1 LTKLIEES
9 ELAADGRSQD
19 PVHNGDVY
27 TVSRLNLEV
36 RSLIESSYPPIWV
49 QGEVSNLARPRSGH
63 IYFSLKDNS
72 CQVRCAMFRMRNRQ
86 LEFDPEDGMQVLA
99 NARVSLY
106 PERGEFQL
114 IVQYMEEAG
123 AGALRR
129 AFEALKLRLAAEGLF
144 DEEKKRPLPEFPAVI
159 GVVTSPTG
167 AALRD
172 ILHVIQ
178 RRHPGVQVVIY
189 PVPVQG
195 AQAAP
200 EIVRMIGVAGA
211 RGDCDVLI
219 IARGGGSIED
229 LWAFNQEQ
237 LARAIRA
244 CPVPVVT
251 GIGHEVDFTIADF
264 AADRRAPTPSAAAE
278 LVTPDVRHLVTR
290 IGSSRQRLTTLMAA
304 LIRNQ
309 RENLGRLSKRLLL
322 PRRRLLDFTQ
332 RVDELSLRLN
342 RSARGAPVSRR
353 AVLAALNARLAA
365 RHPASQIDL
374 HRARH
379 ADLRRRLGDLASRR
393 LSDARA
399 RVSETTRALNSISP
413 LNTLERGYSILTRA
427 EDGALLSAAESVKRG
442 QRVHARLAKGE
453 LELTV
458 ERKKT
463 N

>member
-1 LTKLIEES
+1 MS
-9 ELAADGRSQD
+9 VNDNSAD
-19 PVHNGDVY
+19 PVRIKDVY

-49 QGEVSNLARPRSGH
+49 EGEISNLARPRSGH
-63 IYFSLKDNS
+63 IYFSLKDDS
-72 CQVRCAMFRMRNRQ
+72 CQVRCAMFRTQNRQ
-86 LEFDPEDGMQVLA
+86 LEFEPEDGVQVLA

-129 AFEALKLRLAAEGLF
+129 AFEALKQRLAAEGLF
-144 DEEKKRPLPEFPAVI
+144 DEEKKRPLPEFPETI

-172 ILHVIQ
+172 ILHVIE
-178 RRHPGVQVVIY
+178 RRHPGVHVVIY

-200 EIVRMIGVAGA
+200 EIVRMIGIAGA
-211 RGDCDVLI
+211 RKECSVLI
-219 IARGGGSIED
+219 VARGGGSIED
-229 LWAFNQEQ
+229 LWAFNDEQ
-237 LARAIRA
+237 VARAIRA

-278 LVTPDVRHLVTR
+278 LVTPDVRHLITR
-290 IGSSRQRLTTLMAA
+290 IGSSRQRLTTLIAA
-304 LIRNQ
+304 LIRSQ
-309 RENLGRLSKRLLL
+309 RENLDWLSKRLLL

-332 RVDELSLRLN
+332 RVDELNIRLN
-342 RSARGAPVSRR
+342 RSARGVPVSRR
-353 AVLAALNARLAA
+353 AALAALKARLGA

-379 ADLRRRLGDLASRR
+379 ADLRRRLNDLTRRR
-393 LSDARA
+393 LTDARA

-413 LNTLERGYSILTRA
+413 MGTLERGYSILTRA
-427 EDGALLSAAESVKRG
+427 DDGALVRASESVKRG
-442 QRVHARLAKGE
+442 ERVHARLAKGE
-453 LELTV
+453 LDLTV
-458 ERKKT
+458 EKK
-463 N
+463 NSG

>member
-1 LTKLIEES
+1 MSGDSKS
-9 ELAADGRSQD
+9 AD
-19 PVHNGDVY
+19 PVRIKDVY

-49 QGEVSNLARPRSGH
+49 EGEISNLARPRSGH
-63 IYFSLKDNS
+63 IYFSLKDDS
-72 CQVRCAMFRMRNRQ
+72 CQVRCAMFRMANRQ

-129 AFEALKLRLAAEGLF
+129 AFEALKQRLAAEGLF
-144 DEEKKRPLPEFPAVI
+144 DEEKKRPLPEFPDTI

-172 ILHVIQ
+172 ILHVVR
-178 RRHPGVQVVIY
+178 RRHPGIRVVIY

-211 RGDCDVLI
+211 RGECDVLI
-219 IARGGGSIED
+219 LARGGGSIED
-229 LWAFNQEQ
+229 LWAFNDEL

-244 CPVPVVT
+244 CPIPVVT

-278 LVTPDVRHLVTR
+278 LVTPDVRHLITR
-290 IGSSRQRLTTLMAA
+290 IAGSRQRLIQLMAA

-309 RENLGRLSKRLLL
+309 RENLDWLSKRLLL
-322 PRRRLLDFTQ
+322 PRRRLLDLTQ
-332 RVDELSLRLN
+332 RVDELSLRMN
-342 RSARGAPVSRR
+342 RSARGVTVSRR
-353 AVLAALNARLAA
+353 AALAALNARLSA
-365 RHPASQIDL
+365 RHPASQIEL
-374 HRARH
+374 NRARH
-379 ADLRRRLGDLASRR
+379 ADLRRRLTDFTRRR

-413 LNTLERGYSILTRA
+413 LGTLERGYSILTRA
-427 EDGALLSAAESVKRG
+427 EDGALVHTAENVKRG
-442 QRVHARLAKGE
+442 ERIHARLAKGE
-453 LELTV
+453 LDLTV
-458 ERKKT
+458 EGKKSG
-463 N
+463 